1 MVQLTENLALSSTGA
16 RLALATSE
24 HPKHPP
30 SNILD
35 GNIKT
40 FWVSTGLF
48 PQQLIV
54 TLAAPALVSKIII
67 SSMKVGHLSVDGSSA
82 DTPVDFTPISEHT
95 IQDTENIIQTT
106 STDCKEE
113 QPVRHLRLIINKG
126 YGPIVSIHR
135 LIIFM
140 HDIS

>member
-54 TLAAPALVSKIII
+54 TLAAPALVSKI
-67 SSMKVGHLSVDGSSA
+67 
-82 DTPVDFTPISEHT
+82 
-95 IQDTENIIQTT
+95 
-106 STDCKEE
+106 
-113 QPVRHLRLIINKG
+113 
-126 YGPIVSIHR
+126 
-135 LIIFM
+135 
-140 HDIS
+140 